1 MSIILQV
8 FSFDNILGKDFT
20 EENSNFLNNSQN
32 LLEKNE
38 ALEDLENPNN
48 SSDLSKIKAV

>member
-8 FSFDNILGKDFT
+8 FSFDYILGKDFT

-48 SSDLSKIKAV
+48 SSDLLKIKAV